1 MKPRVLITG
10 AGGQD
15 GRLLSHL
22 LVGRGHDVVGLVRR
36 ADAVLEPGVARL
48 VADVGDRAALAAALD
63 AVRPARIFHLAAAHH
78 SSAGAPDGVERN
90 MVKVNFEAA
99 ATLLDWMARTAPAA
113 RLVLAGSS
121 QMYTAPAAGELAVDE
136 TTPEAPATFYGRTKA
151 DARAA
156 AAAARA
162 AGLHAGTAIL
172 FNHESELRGPGFVTR
187 RLVDAAATRTRV
199 EVMNAAARVDWSA
212 ARDVVDGLARMAEA
226 AAPGDYVF
234 GSGTLRSV
242 RDWARVACARARV
255 DPAAILAAASDR
267 PTGALVANPARAARE
282 LGWQPR
288 IGFAELVD
296 AMVDDALRGSR
307 SPGTAR

>member
-1 MKPRVLITG
+1 MTPRVLVTG

-15 GRLLSHL
+15 GRLLSRL
-22 LVGRGHDVVGLVRR
+22 LVGRGVEVIGLVRR

-48 VADVGDRAALAAALD
+48 VADVGDREALLAALD

-78 SSAGAPDGVERN
+78 SSAGAPAGVERD
-90 MVKVNFEAA
+90 MVRVNFEAA
-99 ATLLDWMARTAPAA
+99 ATLLDWAA
-113 RLVLAGSS
+113 RAARDARIVLAGSS

-136 TTPEAPATFYGRTKA
+136 ATPEAPATFYGRTKA

-162 AGLHAGTAIL
+162 GGLHAGTAIL

-187 RLVDAAATRTRV
+187 RLVDAAAARTRV

-226 AAPGDYVF
+226 ETPGDYVF
-234 GSGTLRSV
+234 GAGILHSV
-242 RDWARVACARARV
+242 RDWALAACARARV
-255 DPAAILAAASDR
+255 DPDAIFAAASDR
-267 PTGALVANPARAARE
+267 PAGALVANPARAARE
-282 LGWQPR
+282 LDWMPTT
-288 IGFAELVD
+288 GFADLVGGMVD
-296 AMVDDALRGSR
+296 AALRGSR